1 MHSWGCPPNSNTA
14 CSRRLWPSGRHCR
27 AGDWEGAWWRRRSR
41 SARSRKEWLPS
52 EEEPGGN
59 TVINSNV
66 FELVLVDKEAEQ
78 EEENVEWCCWGA
90 RVVGKRLCC
99 ISEGGDILLVDM
111 DIKIFRELAV
121 ERWEDGVVLLQ
132 VGLSVIVENC
142 WHIEG
147 IQRGKSHIQL
157 LEDVDISLLDCRFL
171 LKGLLFKEFL
181 WLVVLEDDVQ
191 ALLSDRVLEYVIIEK
206 NFELVSKKK
215 WMMVVCERRTGEIQS
230 WVYFPGTCRY
240 FDLS

>member
-1 MHSWGCPPNSNTA
+1 MGREGEGYTRPRLVVHSWGCPPSSNTA

-27 AGDWEGAWWRRRSR
+27 AGDWEEAWWRRRSR

-90 RVVGKRLCC
+90 RVVGKRLCR

-111 DIKIFRELAV
+111 DTKSSRLHERNTQNIQRTGCRTLRGWGNASSSRPECYCRELLAYWRNPAWQKSYSASGGCRCFPPRLPFPSST
-121 ERWEDGVVLLQ
+121 ERARNKKEK
-132 VGLSVIVENC
+132 EHTRNC
-142 WHIEG
+142 SS
-147 IQRGKSHIQL
+147 RS
-157 LEDVDISLLDCRFL
+157 F
-171 LKGLLFKEFL
+171 
-181 WLVVLEDDVQ
+181 
-191 ALLSDRVLEYVIIEK
+191 
-206 NFELVSKKK
+206 
-215 WMMVVCERRTGEIQS
+215 
-230 WVYFPGTCRY
+230 
-240 FDLS
+240 FDS